1 MEKRKLGSLE
11 VPVIGLGTAR
21 TFDVDAKSDVSVR
34 RTIVDNCTAA
44 GSIFLDTS
52 PMYGHSES
60 VIGQVTDGRRDQ
72 FQFATKVW
80 CRGDATGRNQISQ
93 SFDLLRTDYIEV
105 LQIHNLLDWRTH
117 LPYLECLKTEGR
129 IGQIGIT
136 HYATSSYGEM
146 ASIMRTGRVDT
157 IQIPYNVM
165 ERKCESVILPLADEM
180 GIGVIVMEPLGVGR
194 LTRGLKR
201 TPDLAP
207 LAGHGVETWAQ
218 ALMAWILA
226 DPRVTTLIPATS
238 QPHRVFENA
247 KAGSMPPLTPD
258 LREHISRE
266 AARCL

>member
-21 TFDVDAKSDVSVR
+21 AFDVDSDSDLAVR
-34 RTIVDNCTAA
+34 RTIVDHCIAA

-80 CRGDATGRNQISQ
+80 CSGASAGRNQIAQ
-93 SFDLLRTDYIEV
+93 SFGLLRTDYIEV

-117 LPYLECLKTEGR
+117 LPYLESLKAEGR

-165 ERKCESVILPLADEM
+165 ERKCESVILPLAHEM

-207 LAGHGVETWAQ
+207 LAGHGIETWAQ
-218 ALMAWILA
+218 AVMAWILA
-226 DPRVTTLIPATS
+226 DPRVTILIPATS

-247 KAGSMPPLTPD
+247 KVGLMPLLTPD

-266 AARCL
+266 ADRCL

>member
-1 MEKRKLGSLE
+1 MEKRNLGSLE

-21 TFDVDAKSDVSVR
+21 TFDVDATNDVAVR
-34 RTIVDNCTAA
+34 RTIIDNCIAA

-60 VIGQVTDGRRDQ
+60 VIGQVADGRRDQ

-80 CRGDATGRNQISQ
+80 CSGDSTGRSQIAQ
-93 SFDLLRTDYIEV
+93 SFELLRTDYIEV
-105 LQIHNLLDWRTH
+105 LQIHNLVDWRTH
-117 LPYLECLKTEGR
+117 LPYLESLKSEGR

-146 ASIMRTGRVDT
+146 ESIMRTGRVDT
-157 IQIPYNVM
+157 IQIPYNVV
-165 ERKCESVILPLADEM
+165 ERKCESVILPLAEEM
-180 GIGVIVMEPLGVGR
+180 GIGVIIMEPLGVGR

-201 TPDLAP
+201 TPDLTP
-207 LAGHGVETWAQ
+207 LSEHGIETWAQ

-226 DPRVTTLIPATS
+226 DPRVSILIPATS
-238 QPHRVFENA
+238 RPERVYENG
-247 KAGSMPPLTPD
+247 KVGSLKPLSPD